1 MTHRFLLEPGSW
13 SFDGYW
19 LAKNEIPSSVRGRS
33 VITWKQENWFTMVSK
48 LVLDNNYQEEIAL
61 KYKGHLDSEGK
72 YYTYVLQHSLWG
84 RVEGEGWIGPTS
96 IVQCYW
102 LIGTTQRHTGFDTFY
117 RLDEHTYHF
126 SSGILAGHH
135 LKNTMEVT
143 LKRQT

>member
-33 VITWKQENWFTMVSK
+33 VITWKQQNWFTMVTK
-48 LVLDNNYQEEIAL
+48 LVLGDNYQEEIAL
-61 KYKGHLDSEGK
+61 KYKGHFDSAGQ

-84 RVEGEGWIGPTS
+84 RVEGEGWIGPQS

-102 LIGTTQRHTGFDTFY
+102 LIGATQRHTGFDTFY
-117 RLDEHTYHF
+117 RLDEDTYHF

-135 LKNTMEVT
+135 LKNTMEGT
-143 LKRQT
+143 FKRQI